1 MKKYKIIIILLLFF
15 VSLASLNYAAQ
26 DSLNSFGMAPA
37 FQLRDLNDR
46 VVSLSDY
53 KGKKAVMLFFWTT
66 WCPYCREELNVLNQ
80 EYASLAKESI
90 ELLTINV
97 EEPKYK
103 VEKYVR
109 RYNLGLEVLLDSDSL
124 VTRDY
129 GLMGVPAYFVI
140 NKSGEIVSAGNHF
153 PKNAIKELAGK

>member
-15 VSLASLNYAAQ
+15 VSFASLNYAAQ
-26 DSLNSFGMAPA
+26 DSLNSFGVAPA

-80 EYASLAKESI
+80 EYASLAKDSI
-90 ELLTINV
+90 ELLAINV

>member
-1 MKKYKIIIILLLFF
+1 
-15 VSLASLNYAAQ
+15 
-26 DSLNSFGMAPA
+26 MAPA

>member
-15 VSLASLNYAAQ
+15 VSFASLNYAAQ
-26 DSLNSFGMAPA
+26 DSLNSFGVAPA

-80 EYASLAKESI
+80 EYASLAKDSI
-90 ELLTINV
+90 ELLAINV

-103 VEKYVR
+103 VEKYIR
-109 RYNLGLEVLLDSDSL
+109 HYNLGLEVLLDSDSL